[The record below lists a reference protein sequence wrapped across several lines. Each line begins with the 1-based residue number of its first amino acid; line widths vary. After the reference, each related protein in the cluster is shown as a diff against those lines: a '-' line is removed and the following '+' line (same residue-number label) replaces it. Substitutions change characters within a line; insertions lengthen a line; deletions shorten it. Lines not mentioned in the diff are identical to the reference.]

1 MPFEEAHETD
11 PGNATSLTL
20 NRGAFVGIAAA
31 AGSGIST
38 TSIAKAQA
46 ALGQPHPPLVPEND
60 PTITIDRVELRRPDA
75 VIPGYAAWPVRA
87 PFNVPSV
94 VVVMH
99 IWGVDTSIRDVVR
112 RLAKAGIAAVAPD
125 LYARFGAP
133 SGDGSSDIDAFRPFA
148 AKLDRKQYDGDIRAA
163 ALWLSTKFPS
173 TKTAV
178 LGFCMGG
185 HIALIQAIDNAD
197 VFSTVCPFYGSLK
210 DIDPDK
216 IHMPV
221 CGSYGARDT
230 SISADDVRTFRS
242 LLRVPNDIRVYN
254 TAGHAFF
261 DDQRASY
268 VAAAAVDAWKRTVDF
283 LLEQLGGKNR

>member
-1 MPFEEAHETD
+1 MPFEETHETD
-11 PGNATSLTL
+11 PGKATSPAL

-31 AGSGIST
+31 AGSGIVT
-38 TSIAKAQA
+38 TNIANAQT
-46 ALGQPHPPLVPEND
+46 ALGQPHPPIVAEDD
-60 PTITIDRVELRRPDA
+60 PAITTGRVELRRPDA
-75 VIPGYAAWPVRA
+75 VVPAYAAWPVHA

-94 VVVMH
+94 VVIMH

-112 RLAKAGIAAVAPD
+112 RLAKSGIAAIAPD
-125 LYARFGAP
+125 LYARFEAP
-133 SGDGSSDIDAFRPFA
+133 SGDGSTDINTFRPFA
-148 AKLDRKQYDGDIRAA
+148 SKLDRKQYDGDIRAA
-163 ALWLSTKFPS
+163 ALWLSTKFSS

-197 VFSTVCPFYGSLK
+197 VFSAVCPFYGSLK

-268 VAAAAVDAWKRTVDF
+268 VAAAAADAWKRTVDF
-283 LLEQLGGKNR
+283 LLEQLGTKNR